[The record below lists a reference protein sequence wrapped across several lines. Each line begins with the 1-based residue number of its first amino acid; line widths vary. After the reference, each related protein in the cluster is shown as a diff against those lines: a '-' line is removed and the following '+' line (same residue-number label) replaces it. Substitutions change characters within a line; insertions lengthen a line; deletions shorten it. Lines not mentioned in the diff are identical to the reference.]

1 LYCILIYK
9 ADDGYKKEARTWHGI
24 NDALWKKDMRN
35 KYGLTA
41 LQICFRCT
49 TGPYRNSLWFSP
61 KGSARSYD
69 VFLDEVLDVV
79 EVTSLG
85 NCVVVVAVRK
95 LLPDFRL

>member
-1 LYCILIYK
+1 MMFCEREKDIRKNCDMNHASSWVPLHDWPVQKLAKDLIQ
-9 ADDGYKKEARTWHGI
+9 GTV
-24 NDALWKKDMRN
+24 
-35 KYGLTA
+35 
-41 LQICFRCT
+41 
-49 TGPYRNSLWFSP
+49 
-61 KGSARSYD
+61 RSYD